1 MHGNKSNQPSTTHA
15 KFYNKK
21 NEKKK
26 EIISQ
31 PMLLAL
37 LYICMDKQPHH
48 FHSSQEQMAVSVILL
63 LLLSFIII
71 LPFLLS
77 SYKSRSKSKPN
88 APPGPRPLPIIGN
101 LHQVGPIAHRS
112 FYILSKTYGPLF
124 RLNLGKVPALVIS
137 SPSVAQQ
144 VLKTHDLAFC
154 SRPPLITF
162 QEYSFNGCDVAA
174 AAYGDHWCNLRKIF
188 ILELLSSKKLPS
200 FVSAREQET
209 QMMVESIKARADDKS
224 VVNITA
230 HMIRMANNLICR
242 VAFGYKDE
250 GFGWIDLLTGQM
262 RRLKR
267 NSRKLDEFY
276 QEVIDQHLKD
286 GEKEESSEEYIVDVM
301 LRLWKEG
308 EQLSMDHI
316 KGALMNIFIAGTDTS
331 AATVIWAMSELMR
344 NPAVMKK
351 AQRTVRE
358 VVGNKGKVEE
368 ADLPKLRYIRFV
380 INETLRLHPP
390 LPLLIPR
397 ETTQHCKING
407 YDIDPKTRVFVSAW
421 AIGRDEESWEN
432 PEEFNPDRFIGISVD
447 YKGHDFKFLPFGAG
461 RRICPGINFGVA
473 SAELA
478 LANLLN
484 AFNWELPPGTR
495 KEDIDMFEAPGV
507 VAHKNT
513 DLCLVAANN

>member
-1 MHGNKSNQPSTTHA
+1 
-15 KFYNKK
+15 
-21 NEKKK
+21 
-26 EIISQ
+26 
-31 PMLLAL
+31 
-37 LYICMDKQPHH
+37 
-48 FHSSQEQMAVSVILL
+48 MAVSVILL

-224 VVNITA
+224 
-230 HMIRMANNLICR
+230 
-242 VAFGYKDE
+242 
-250 GFGWIDLLTGQM
+250 
-262 RRLKR
+262 
-267 NSRKLDEFY
+267 
-276 QEVIDQHLKD
+276 
-286 GEKEESSEEYIVDVM
+286 
-301 LRLWKEG
+301 
-308 EQLSMDHI
+308 
-316 KGALMNIFIAGTDTS
+316 NIFIAGTDTS